1 MLNLILLII
10 AACYNLAIVSFQIHF
25 HNNKCLGLQTLYDL
39 AIVNCFKCDVLNMI
53 SSVFQSSI
61 ATFTDTTWSHFMA
74 SVITLPTYVIP
85 INAILSLA
93 SLATLRYL
101 MVFHGTIF
109 HRMEDEKVIS
119 IVRIS
124 NFLLATFMVSYEYA
138 TSESLGYLYYFGVMT
153 NTYSS
158 SGGYLISIRIA
169 NSIGNVQFS
178 SVNFRLH

>member
-1 MLNLILLII
+1 
-10 AACYNLAIVSFQIHF
+10 
-25 HNNKCLGLQTLYDL
+25 
-39 AIVNCFKCDVLNMI
+39 
-53 SSVFQSSI
+53 
-61 ATFTDTTWSHFMA
+61 MA

-178 SVNFRLH
+178 SGNFRLH

>member
-1 MLNLILLII
+1 
-10 AACYNLAIVSFQIHF
+10 
-25 HNNKCLGLQTLYDL
+25 
-39 AIVNCFKCDVLNMI
+39 
-53 SSVFQSSI
+53 
-61 ATFTDTTWSHFMA
+61 MA

-138 TSESLGYLYYFGVMT
+138 TSESLEYLYYFGVMT

-178 SVNFRLH
+178 SGNLKLKLISPYSYDFIFDFMDSLRNPQLQIRRRIRQSMEEMVEKQTTR